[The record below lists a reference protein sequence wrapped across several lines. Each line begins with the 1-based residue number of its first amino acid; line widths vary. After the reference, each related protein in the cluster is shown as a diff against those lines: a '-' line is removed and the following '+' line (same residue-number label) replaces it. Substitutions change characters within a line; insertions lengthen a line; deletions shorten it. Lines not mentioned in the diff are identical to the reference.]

1 VKFITALGGFV
12 GFAIGV
18 GGGLI
23 GGREGAYIFLQAG
36 VATAVGAVSF
46 QWLHRV
52 LLRGVEDSIRTQR
65 EAKRK
70 QSAADSAKNVLPA
83 R

>member
-1 VKFITALGGFV
+1 V
-12 GFAIGV
+12 
-18 GGGLI
+18 
-23 GGREGAYIFLQAG
+23 
-36 VATAVGAVSF
+36 VGAVSF

-52 LLRGVEDSIRTQR
+52 LLRGVEESIRDRR

>member
-1 VKFITALGGFV
+1 MRFITALGGFI

-36 VATAVGAVSF
+36 IASVVGAVSF
-46 QWLHRV
+46 QWLHRL
-52 LLRGVEDSIRTQR
+52 LLRGVEDSIRAQK

-70 QSAADSAKNVLPA
+70 QSAADSARNVLPV